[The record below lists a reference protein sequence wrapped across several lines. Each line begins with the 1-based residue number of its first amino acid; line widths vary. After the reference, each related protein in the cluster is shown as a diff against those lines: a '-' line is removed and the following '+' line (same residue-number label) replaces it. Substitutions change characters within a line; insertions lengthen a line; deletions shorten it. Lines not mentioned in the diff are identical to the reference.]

1 MSDAIEFDRVSKRF
15 GAQQALRSVSFTVPA
30 GSIFG
35 LVGLN
40 GAGKTTLIKCLLD
53 FTFPDSGDIRIFSHP
68 ATDAPARGPL
78 AYLPERFIPPW
89 YLTGLEYLQMMWRLY
104 GVSPDR
110 SRVEAA
116 VAAIDLDPKHL
127 VKRVGS
133 YSKGSGQKLG
143 IAAVL
148 LSERSLLVLDEP
160 MSGLDPRARACLKAE
175 IKAAHA
181 RGATVLFSSHSLA
194 DIEELCDCFTL
205 LHDGEIRYVG
215 GAEEL
220 SMRTGVVT
228 LDAAFLKAIEGPIP
242 AMAVPLSAG
251 E

>member
-1 MSDAIEFDRVSKRF
+1 MSDAIEFNGVSKRF
-15 GAQQALRSVSFTVPA
+15 GKQEALRSVSFAVPS

-35 LVGLN
+35 LIGLN

-53 FTFPDSGDIRIFSHP
+53 FKFPDSGDIRIFAEP
-68 ATDAPARGPL
+68 ATQARARRPL

-89 YLTGLEYLQMMWRLY
+89 YMTGLEYLQMMSRLY
-104 GVSPDR
+104 GVAPDPQR
-110 SRVEAA
+110 IAAA

-148 LSERSLLVLDEP
+148 LSERNLLVLDEP
-160 MSGLDPRARACLKAE
+160 MSGLDPRARACLKSE
-175 IKAAHA
+175 IKGAHG

-194 DIEELCDCFTL
+194 DIEELCDSFTL
-205 LHDGEIRYVG
+205 LHEGEIRYIG
-215 GAEEL
+215 GAADL
-220 SMRTGVVT
+220 CLRTGVAT
-228 LDAAFLKAIEGPIP
+228 LDAAFLKALEGPIP
-242 AMAVPLSAG
+242 TAIRASTG
-251 E
+251 T

>member
-1 MSDAIEFDRVSKRF
+1 MSEAIAFARVSKRF
-15 GAQQALRSVSFTVPA
+15 GKQEALRSVSFAVPT

-35 LVGLN
+35 LIGLN

-53 FTFPDSGDIRIFSHP
+53 FKFPDSGDIHIFAEP
-68 ATDAPARGPL
+68 ATQASARRPL

-89 YLTGLEYLQMMWRLY
+89 YLTGLEYLQMMSRLY
-104 GVSPDR
+104 GVAP
-110 SRVEAA
+110 SRQRIDAA

-148 LSERSLLVLDEP
+148 LSERNLLVLDEP

-175 IKAAHA
+175 IKLAHV

-194 DIEELCDCFTL
+194 DIEELCDSFTL
-205 LHDGEIRYVG
+205 LHEGEIRYTG

-220 SMRTGVVT
+220 CVRTGTTT
-228 LDAAFLKAIEGPIP
+228 LDGAFLEALERPIAP
-242 AMAVPLSAG
+242 SPSC